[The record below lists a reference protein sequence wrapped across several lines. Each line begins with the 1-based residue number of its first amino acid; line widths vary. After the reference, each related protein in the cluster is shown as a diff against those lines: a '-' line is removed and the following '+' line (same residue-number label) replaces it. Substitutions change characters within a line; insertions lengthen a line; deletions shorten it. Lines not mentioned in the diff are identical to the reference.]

1 MRVAELVVH
10 VMLEI
15 LIVEPEAAAERTAR
29 PRAIPYP
36 KLEIHCRILRLSAN
50 LIARKLTPMPA
61 LLSIQLCALEHG
73 IRRCKR
79 CFGTIKRPYH
89 VARDRGHLI
98 TG

>member
-1 MRVAELVVH
+1 MVH
-10 VMLEI
+10 VVSEI
-15 LIVEPEAAAERTAR
+15 LIVEREAAAERTVR

-36 KLEIHCRILRLSAN
+36 KLEILCKILRLSAN
-50 LIARKLTPMPA
+50 LIARKLTPIPA

-89 VARDRGHLI
+89 KATNSGHLI

>member
-1 MRVAELVVH
+1 MRVAGLLVH

-50 LIARKLTPMPA
+50 LIGRKVAPMPA
-61 LLSIQLCALEHG
+61 LLSRQLCALEHG
-73 IRRCKR
+73 VRRCKR
-79 CFGTIKRPYH
+79 CLRTIKRPYH
-89 VARDRGHLI
+89 VARDSGHLI